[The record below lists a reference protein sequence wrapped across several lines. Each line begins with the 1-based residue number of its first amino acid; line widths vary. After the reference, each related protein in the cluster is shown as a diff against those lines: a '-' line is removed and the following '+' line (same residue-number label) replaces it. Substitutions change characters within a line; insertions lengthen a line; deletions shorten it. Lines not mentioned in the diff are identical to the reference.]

1 MGEQIKSLIDRIVKL
16 ENDKASLA
24 SKLNNIPKP
33 IASVNKEILAGNK
46 YHSICTM
53 KFRPG
58 LNKNLFDLKMISVE
72 YKQKCVK
79 FLGYSID
86 ELENAW
92 SIGKW
97 FPPKKHPIFDIMRK
111 PERKK
116 YRKLNMNITG
126 LFKFF
131 DPSWT
136 PVIPLV
142 MSTTYIHK
150 QGHDVNAMF
159 YARLNLL
166 AREVEI
172 RTTFNYASDK
182 N

>member
-1 MGEQIKSLIDRIVKL
+1 MTAYTRNTINLKDKIVATKVRFQNNILYKGADMGEQIQSLIDRIVKL

-24 SKLNNIPKP
+24 SELNNIPKP

-53 KFRPG
+53 KFKPG

-97 FPPKKHPIFDIMRK
+97 FAPKTSYF
-111 PERKK
+111 
-116 YRKLNMNITG
+116 
-126 LFKFF
+126 
-131 DPSWT
+131 
-136 PVIPLV
+136 
-142 MSTTYIHK
+142 
-150 QGHDVNAMF
+150 
-159 YARLNLL
+159 
-166 AREVEI
+166 
-172 RTTFNYASDK
+172 
-182 N
+182 